1 MSKTTRRARGPL
13 PKVVPAFAAGHHTYQ
28 EIVTSDHDHFKPIL
42 SMYTEDQQKVLK
54 RFRQTHRKRV
64 CSLHRGVLPFL
75 IFTCHYF
82 QDDARS
88 RYETRRSYLEDLRDK
103 RAQLHQEASLLQQ
116 KCEEL
121 RAQAKA
127 YQKKKRELERKKA
140 MYEVTLEA
148 QRPPDAW
155 PIYRGSVW
163 PSTSTGHQH
172 QLQ

>member
-1 MSKTTRRARGPL
+1 MQPMQGCFPVLYSHL
-13 PKVVPAFAAGHHTYQ
+13 P
-28 EIVTSDHDHFKPIL
+28 S
-42 SMYTEDQQKVLK
+42 
-54 RFRQTHRKRV
+54 
-64 CSLHRGVLPFL
+64 
-75 IFTCHYF
+75 F

-88 RYETRRSYLEDLRDK
+88 RYEERRSYLADLRDK

-127 YQKKKRELERKKA
+127 YQKKKRELEKKKA

-155 PIYRGSVW
+155 PVHYGSMW
-163 PSTSTGHQH
+163 PSTSTG
-172 QLQ
+172 LQRQSH